1 MRNDRIDDLIGM
13 ASVTEWKRTIEMQV
27 SDGLSSLFWEFITDY
42 EEMKRPIMGAMR
54 SHLNWQSMIV
64 RNLPDEN

>member
-64 RNLPDEN
+64 RNLTDEN